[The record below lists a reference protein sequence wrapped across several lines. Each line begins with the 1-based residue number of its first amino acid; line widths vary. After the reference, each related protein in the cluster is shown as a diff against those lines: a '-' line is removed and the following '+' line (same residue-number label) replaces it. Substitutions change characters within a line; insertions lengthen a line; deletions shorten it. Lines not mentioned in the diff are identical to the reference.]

1 LQEFVVSD
9 GARNERARYH
19 SIRLILALCP
29 IPTELRMRVSSD
41 LFRGSRNQSTGYLKK
56 PPATVAFSI
65 RDGIQATSDASSPL
79 LTFVAASLERTPF
92 RYTMVD

>member
-1 LQEFVVSD
+1 
-9 GARNERARYH
+9 
-19 SIRLILALCP
+19 
-29 IPTELRMRVSSD
+29 MRVSSD